1 MLHVCAVCH
10 IDPLETDELRSA
22 TEFLSLSQAHSSP
35 PINLMMTS
43 KRTRKKRK
51 QVEEFFRHLER
62 ERELEYDSSSSS
74 FHSFLV

>member
-1 MLHVCAVCH
+1 MCVFH

-22 TEFLSLSQAHSSP
+22 KEFLSLSQAHSSP
-35 PINLMMTS
+35 PTNLMMTS
-43 KRTRKKRK
+43 KRTNEKKKK

-62 ERELEYDSSSSS
+62 ERELEDDSSS